1 MKFALHF
8 WGLFC
13 CLYALSKNIY
23 ARPDAL
29 SVGALFTFNS
39 TIGRAAKIAISAAV
53 NEINNDSSILPG
65 TNLVVEMQDS
75 NCSGFVG
82 IVQGTSFM
90 FFFSEPPNH
99 ADLCYDN
106 NITHMVYD
114 LQISLLHVLALQFME
129 KDTVAIIGPQ
139 SSVIAHVISHVAN
152 ELQVPML
159 SFGATD
165 PTLTSLQFP
174 FLVRTTRSDHF
185 QMAAVAD
192 LVDYY
197 GWKQVTAI
205 FIDDDY
211 GRNGIASLGDE
222 LAKRRAKILY
232 KAAVRP
238 GAKKSEMAS
247 VLVRVALMESRVVIL
262 HANPDS
268 GLALLS
274 LARNLGMTSSGYVW
288 IATDWLSSF
297 LDSSPRLDIGLLST
311 MQGFLTLR
319 QHTENTRR
327 KRMLA
332 SKWSALVKKDSVD
345 DLFLI
350 NSYGF
355 YAYDTVWILAY
366 ALDAFFSRGG
376 NISFSNDTKL
386 HEVGAGGLQLKAMT
400 VFDGGRL
407 LLERIHQVNFTGA
420 TGPVKFD
427 TDGNLIRPAYDIINI
442 VGSGLRPVGY
452 WSNYSGLSTSS
463 PESLYMKPAKRVMG
477 DQKLHTVIWPGETTA
492 RPRGWVFPNNGI
504 ELKIG
509 VPNRAS
515 YRQFVSVDNNT
526 GTVRGFC
533 IDVFVAAANL
543 LQYPVPFKFVPFGDG
558 SQNPSYPE
566 LINKIVTNVSSRS

>member
-1 MKFALHF
+1 MKFILHF
-8 WGLFC
+8 WVLFC

-23 ARPDAL
+23 ARPDTV

-82 IVQGTSFM
+82 IVQ
-90 FFFSEPPNH
+90 
-99 ADLCYDN
+99 
-106 NITHMVYD
+106 
-114 LQISLLHVLALQFME
+114 ALQFME

-197 GWKQVTAI
+197 EWKQVTAI
-205 FIDDDY
+205 YIDDDY

-222 LAKRRAKILY
+222 LVKRRGKISY

-288 IATDWLSSF
+288 IATDWLSSI

-327 KRMLA
+327 KSMLA

-366 ALDAFFSRGG
+366 ALDAYFSRGG

-407 LLERIHQVNFTGA
+407 LLERIQQVNFTGA

-427 TDGNLIRPAYDIINI
+427 TDGNLIRPAYDIVNI
-442 VGSGLRPVGY
+442 VGSGLRTVGH
-452 WSNYSGLSTSS
+452 WSNYSGLSTSL
-463 PESLYMKPAKRVMG
+463 PETLYMKPAKRIRG
-477 DQKLHTVIWPGETTA
+477 DQKLHTVIWPGETTV

-515 YRQFVSVDNNT
+515 YRQFVSVDNNS

-558 SQNPSYPE
+558 SQNPSYPD
-566 LINKIVTNVSSRS
+566 LINNILTNGR